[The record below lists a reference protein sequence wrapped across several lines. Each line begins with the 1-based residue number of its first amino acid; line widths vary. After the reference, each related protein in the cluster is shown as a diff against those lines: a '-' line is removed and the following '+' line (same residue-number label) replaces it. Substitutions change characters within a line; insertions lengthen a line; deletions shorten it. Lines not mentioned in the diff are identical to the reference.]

1 MIKLKHILLEQ
12 KLQNTDSDIQLDVP
26 QNKTGTI
33 ISGISNTDPWEYY
46 FHDAD
51 QMWKTKKKTASK
63 FLDMKTKLVRLY
75 GDEAG
80 MSRYETAIA
89 LLNSYI
95 QDRDKAERDGKKV
108 VDVVIPDNKIEIPS
122 IHIDYSTQKVKEK
135 LIDANGTRNK
145 SVDVLGKSDDG
156 KYLKVRL
163 HNRGLFS
170 RNIEVYVEADSFD
183 IAIDGKT
190 AEYNGKEGKRY
201 NLYKIK

>member
-1 MIKLKHILLEQ
+1 MIKLKHILLERQ
-12 KLQNTDSDIQLDVP
+12 LKNTDSDIKLDVP

-33 ISGISNTDPWEYY
+33 ISGISDTDPWEYY

-51 QMWKTKKKTASK
+51 QMWKTKRKTASK

-80 MSRYETAIA
+80 MSRYETAVA

-108 VDVVIPDNKIEIPS
+108 VDVVIPDNKIEIPT

-135 LIDANGTRNK
+135 LIDANGNRNK

-163 HNRGLFS
+163 HNRGLLS
-170 RNIEVYVEADSFD
+170 RNIEVFVEVDSFD
-183 IAIDGKT
+183 IAVDGKT

-201 NLYKIK
+201 NLYKLK